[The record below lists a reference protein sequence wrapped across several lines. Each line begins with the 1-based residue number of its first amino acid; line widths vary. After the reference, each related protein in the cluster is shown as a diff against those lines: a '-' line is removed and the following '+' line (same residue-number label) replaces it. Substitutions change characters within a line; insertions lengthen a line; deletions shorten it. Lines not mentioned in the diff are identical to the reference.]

1 MTKFGRTAVRWIKRN
16 GAPRDPDKGGVKTT
30 VARLAAFT
38 RGPIMNISNTN
49 YAANPYALASAPVA
63 SVSPSQVNVVPVDT
77 FSSAAVVASTSGTA
91 FVDGSAAVAPA
102 GKTWMQSIKDTFF
115 NPFAETAAGYTT
127 AVLCMVGAGVF
138 GGPVAWG
145 ILAGLALFGH
155 GCYRMTQEV
164 RAAQQQA

>member
-1 MTKFGRTAVRWIKRN
+1 
-16 GAPRDPDKGGVKTT
+16 
-30 VARLAAFT
+30 
-38 RGPIMNISNTN
+38 MNISNTN

-77 FSSAAVVASTSGTA
+77 FTSAVVAPTSTNA
-91 FVDGSAAVAPA
+91 VVDGSAAVAPA
-102 GKTWMQSIKDTFF
+102 GKTWVQSIKETFF
-115 NPFAETAAGYTT
+115 NPFAETSAGYTT